1 MITLEVEVEVVVEQG
16 TVGVGKDSYTQK
28 KISLMNP
35 KPRNIMAEI
44 HSEFSRQDVKMAKVE
59 WRTSQL
65 EGQLKNMK

>member
-1 MITLEVEVEVVVEQG
+1 MITYVEEVEVVVEMG
-16 TVGVGKDSYTQK
+16 TVGIGKDSYTQK

-65 EGQLKNMK
+65 EKQFK